1 MNATSLPQ
9 WALDILSAVPKAGE
23 GFHNWLFRAARALW
37 KCGRDEN
44 EIRAILE
51 NAASTCGRFVPQRE
65 IDDAIRNSQVSAFQP
80 LSAPHHPWPALNR
93 EQREA
98 VIQETQ
104 FELVDLWE
112 MSPIKFRDNKARAEE
127 IIDGL
132 FPGNPL
138 LCCGKTQA
146 EFDTKP
152 RSKWRGELAS
162 MQFIVPNPMIKWVGQ
177 TQEGKESAHSLEATG
192 PRRFLVVEQD
202 IGTVDEQAAILWHLA
217 GRAPPALAVHSGS
230 KSIHGWFYCAGQ
242 DEEKI
247 LRPFMQYAVSLGA
260 CHSTWIRSQFVRMP
274 DGTRAD
280 GKRQA
285 VYFFRPEVIR

>member
-112 MSPIKFRDNKARAEE
+112 MSPIKFRDNKGRAEE

-242 DEEKI
+242 TEER
-247 LRPFMQYAVSLGA
+247 LERFMRYAVSLGA
-260 CHSTWIRSQFVRMP
+260 DRATWTRSQFVRMP
-274 DGTRAD
+274 DGTREN
-280 GKRQA
+280 GKRQV
-285 VYFFRPEVIR
+285 VYFFNPGAIKS

>member
-23 GFHNWLFRAARALW
+23 GFHNWLFRVARALW

-247 LRPFMQYAVSLGA
+247 LRPFMRYAVSLGA